1 MATVTRPLINPTRL
15 GRWII
20 LGGIGLLFALPIL
33 SMVEFT
39 LRDQETGGYG
49 LTNWQRL
56 LSGQNASQFAAISIG
71 LQNSAVLVVVTVAIV
86 LLVVAPTTIFVD
98 VAAPRLSRVLEA
110 VCLIPMALPA
120 VVLVVGYAP
129 VYRVIGRTFGTG
141 VWSLG
146 LAYGIT
152 VLPYAYRALSSSLS
166 AAGLPL
172 LSEASRTLGAS
183 WFHFLWRVA
192 VPGLRAGLSATVLM
206 SIAVVL
212 GEFTIASL
220 LNRTNL
226 QTALAVVN
234 YQSPYVSVGV
244 SLLALALV
252 FVLLVIADRLGS
264 WAGAPVGPRAEWAK

>member
-1 MATVTRPLINPTRL
+1 MTRPLINPTRVS
-15 GRWII
+15 RWVI

-39 LRDQETGGYG
+39 LRDQESGGYG
-49 LTNWQRL
+49 LGNWHRL
-56 LSGQNASQFAAISIG
+56 LSGQNASQFAAISVG
-71 LQNSAVLVVVTVAIV
+71 LQNSAALVVVTVAIV
-86 LLVVAPTTIFVD
+86 LLVVAPTTIFVE
-98 VAAPRLSRVLEA
+98 VAAPRLSRILEA
-110 VCLIPMALPA
+110 VCLVPMALPA

-129 VYRVIGRTFGTG
+129 VYQTIGKTFGTG

-152 VLPYAYRALSSSLS
+152 VLPYVYRALSSSLA
-166 AAGLPL
+166 AAGLSL
-172 LSEASRTLGAS
+172 LSEASRTLGAG
-183 WFHFLWRVA
+183 WFRFLWRVA

-220 LNRTNL
+220 LNRSNL
-226 QTALAVVN
+226 QTALAVVS

-244 SLLALALV
+244 SLLALMFV
-252 FVLLVIADRLGS
+252 FVLLVIADRLGR
-264 WAGAPVGPRAEWAK
+264 WVGAPVGSRVERVR